1 MRSPE
6 LWKRNLWAIHVKTDR
21 QRESSGASMCT
32 DCKLWY
38 SPMVRDRGGKERA
51 TDGRSLSNS
60 ALTFSSDNTLQ
71 QYNRARTRSRRRCE
85 QRSASIMDGASVCAL
100 RGSALT
106 RCHVATREAV
116 SGASGLVCLFSHD
129 FHTDCHAGSRAR
141 TRILEKE
148 HSGCG
153 WKGDIQKYKPNC
165 PCFRVKR
172 QTRVWETRTDER
184 CRMRAFRGRMSK
196 SERRR
201 DAGRKRARG
210 GECVSV
216 RPLMRLPAL
225 FLFNNL
231 SNQ

>member
-1 MRSPE
+1 
-6 LWKRNLWAIHVKTDR
+6 
-21 QRESSGASMCT
+21 
-32 DCKLWY
+32 
-38 SPMVRDRGGKERA
+38 MVRDRGGKERA

-71 QYNRARTRSRRRCE
+71 QYNPARTRSRRRCE

-129 FHTDCHAGSRAR
+129 FHTDYQRLSRWESREDAA
-141 TRILEKE
+141 ILEKE

-172 QTRVWETRTDER
+172 D
-184 CRMRAFRGRMSK
+184 
-196 SERRR
+196 
-201 DAGRKRARG
+201 
-210 GECVSV
+210 
-216 RPLMRLPAL
+216 MRLRDTHGRT
-225 FLFNNL
+225 NGVG
-231 SNQ
+231 